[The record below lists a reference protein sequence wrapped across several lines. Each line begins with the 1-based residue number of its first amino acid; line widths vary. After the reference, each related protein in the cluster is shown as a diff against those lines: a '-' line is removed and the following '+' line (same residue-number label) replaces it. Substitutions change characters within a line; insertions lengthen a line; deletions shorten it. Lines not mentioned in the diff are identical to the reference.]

1 MDTTPRTDGP
11 MNNGLRDVP
20 DAVVF
25 VAAGGVVEAL
35 NPAAERLL
43 GWSDHDARGAPWAE
57 ILRLRDGSGHLV
69 GEIADPFEIAPRMA
83 TGSPEREYLLHRR
96 DGTERW
102 VAVRTRYVWD
112 GDTLARVVVSLRDI
126 SRRRIVERSA
136 YDLIATL
143 AHDLRS
149 PLTSVKGFTS
159 TMLRNW
165 ERLPDAQK
173 QHMLATIDFDAD
185 RMNRLLGDLLD
196 FSRLEA
202 GRLELKRTEVDIAAL
217 ATRVVER
224 VALDAKSHTLRATF
238 PEPFPIVFIDM
249 GKIEQVLVNLVEN
262 AVKHGDPGVIEVSGV
277 VEADRVVLRV
287 RDSGPGIEP
296 AHVPYVFTKFYRK
309 GTGNRHSGS
318 GLGLY
323 ICKGVIEAHGGD
335 IAIESTSPSGTVFA
349 FSLPAET

>member
-1 MDTTPRTDGP
+1 MSDD
-11 MNNGLRDVP
+11 LRHAP
-20 DAVVF
+20 DALVSVGSDRTI
-25 VAAGGVVEAL
+25 VGMNA
-35 NPAAERLL
+35 AAERLL
-43 GWSDHDARGAPWAE
+43 GFPEREAIGAPWAE

-69 GEIADPFEIAPRMA
+69 GEFNDPFETAPPMA
-83 TGSPEREYLLHRR
+83 TGSPEREQLLHRR
-96 DGTERW
+96 DGSERW
-102 VAVRTRYVWD
+102 VAVRARYLWVEGKLD
-112 GDTLARVVVSLRDI
+112 RVIVSMRDI

-159 TMLRNW
+159 TILRNW
-165 ERLPDAQK
+165 ERLPDEQK
-173 QHMLATIDFDAD
+173 QHMLQTIDFDAD

-202 GRLELKRTEVDIAAL
+202 GRFELRRVEVDIASL
-217 ATRVVER
+217 VTRVVDR
-224 VALDAKSHTLRATF
+224 VAMDAKSHKLTSEF
-238 PEPFPIVFIDM
+238 PRDFPSVMADL
-249 GKIEQVLVNLVEN
+249 GKVEQVVVNLVEN
-262 AVKHGDPGVIEVSGV
+262 AVKHGDPGAITVTGAVDEGRDFSRVII
-277 VEADRVVLRV
+277 RV

-309 GTGNRHSGS
+309 GTGNRHSGT

-335 IAIESTSPSGTVFA
+335 IAIEETSPSGTVFA
-349 FSLPAET
+349 FSLPIER